1 MARRERNRIHGNHA
15 AAGKAAGKVE
25 GKVVAESAVDKA
37 AADNKEMMSST
48 QSRRRKTDLS
58 FTPQESAQ
66 MECLRRST
74 HAMAKALRH
83 QLIGVDFL
91 PQLRVLLSPC
101 ITFHLA
107 AKKVLTNMRTSSSG
121 EFQSTQSRST
131 KISMMSA
138 RGESTLSIGVRNM
151 RRLVRKGLA
160 RSLT

>member
-1 MARRERNRIHGNHA
+1 MARRKRNRIHGNHA
-15 AAGKAAGKVE
+15 AAGK
-25 GKVVAESAVDKA
+25 VVAESAVDKVTDKVA
-37 AADNKEMMSST
+37 AADKEMRAST
-48 QSRRRKTDLS
+48 RSRRRKTDLL

-74 HAMAKALRH
+74 HAMAKALRR

-91 PQLRVLLSPC
+91 PQLRVLLSQC

-107 AKKVLTNMRTSSSG
+107 AKKVLMNMRTSSFG
-121 EFQSTQSRST
+121 EFQSTQRRSP
-131 KISMMSA
+131 KVSMMSA
-138 RGESTLSIGVRNM
+138 LGESTLSIGARNM